1 MDVWLLH
8 SEGDRREVL
17 TILSFAH
24 YALSPSTVRVVFS
37 LDRERAAT
45 GEITAYGPEPRQ
57 FVWYKVHPQTSRYV
71 GSIIAGLFKEINKV
85 GKLSVV

>member
-8 SEGDRREVL
+8 SEGDRRQVP

-37 LDRERAAT
+37 LDREKPAS
-45 GEITAYGPEPRQ
+45 GEIRAYGPEPRQ
-57 FVWYKVHPQTSRYV
+57 FVWYKVHPWTSRYV
-71 GSIIAGLFKEINKV
+71 GSIITGLFKEMDKLNK
-85 GKLSVV
+85 LVVI